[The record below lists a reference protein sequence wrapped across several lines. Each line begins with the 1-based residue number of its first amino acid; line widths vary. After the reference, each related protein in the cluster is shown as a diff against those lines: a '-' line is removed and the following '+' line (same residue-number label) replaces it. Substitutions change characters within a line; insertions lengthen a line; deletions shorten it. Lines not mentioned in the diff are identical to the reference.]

1 MKNFP
6 TGDNWLQ
13 GTIVKVS
20 GPLSFQV
27 KLQDGRIVRRHV
39 DHIIQRSPQMPD
51 KPNDDWISMPDI
63 PESTLTKQSA
73 TTSTT
78 TPPSLRRSTRVSVP
92 PKRYGQETAART

>member
-27 KLQDGRIVRRHV
+27 KLQDGRIVWRHV
-39 DHIIQRSPQMPD
+39 DHIIQCSPQMPD
-51 KPNDDWISMPDI
+51 EPNNDWINMPDI

-78 TPPSLRRSTRVSVP
+78 TPPSLRKSTRVSVP
-92 PKRYGQETAART
+92 PNYYGQDTAART